1 MLRAA
6 IRRFFSSSAPP
17 AGGSGGGARGPFGVG
32 RGPRSPPST
41 SQTSPPAS
49 SRARYPSE
57 SPRAGPRPQSEFSSG
72 GSRDGSNNR
81 ARGPFFSRDVGGGA
95 ASQQP
100 RSSESSSPRAAR
112 GLSPQVAASGGSAG
126 GGDSADRGGGAADDE
141 GEFTRAGK
149 AAVEA
154 SLNGPRN
161 TTEMPESDPPL
172 VDDDVVVR
180 ARGNE
185 PNARLDALSSNAYGW
200 SEAMRS
206 AREAPLWMVHET
218 LRADSR
224 LARPPRDA
232 FLERKD
238 VFAPISIPQRDAQG
252 RAFASGGRKTSTAQV
267 WVKLGDGSFTVNG
280 LPLERAFDQISHRR
294 QAIEPLVASQSVG
307 AWDVEVRVNGGGVS
321 GQAGAI
327 KHGLAKALARYE
339 PQLKPIMR
347 SCASLPCKV

>member
-1 MLRAA
+1 
-6 IRRFFSSSAPP
+6 
-17 AGGSGGGARGPFGVG
+17 
-32 RGPRSPPST
+32 
-41 SQTSPPAS
+41 
-49 SRARYPSE
+49 
-57 SPRAGPRPQSEFSSG
+57 
-72 GSRDGSNNR
+72 
-81 ARGPFFSRDVGGGA
+81 
-95 ASQQP
+95 
-100 RSSESSSPRAAR
+100 
-112 GLSPQVAASGGSAG
+112 
-126 GGDSADRGGGAADDE
+126 
-141 GEFTRAGK
+141 
-149 AAVEA
+149 
-154 SLNGPRN
+154 
-161 TTEMPESDPPL
+161 MPESDPPL

-347 SCASLPCKV
+347 SCASFPCKV